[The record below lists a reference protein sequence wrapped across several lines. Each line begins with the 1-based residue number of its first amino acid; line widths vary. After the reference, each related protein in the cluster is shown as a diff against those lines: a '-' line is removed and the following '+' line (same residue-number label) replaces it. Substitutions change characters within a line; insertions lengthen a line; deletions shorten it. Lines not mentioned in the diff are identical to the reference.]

1 VTRVADALELA
12 GKGWPIFPGEL
23 TDDVPPKKVPIGS
36 LVHHGFH
43 DATVDLEQIARFWEI
58 RPDAYIAVAMPP
70 DSVALDVDNA
80 AAFERI
86 GLKLPDGPGQ
96 GTPRGGYH
104 RFFKTDGR
112 VIKQSVKTQFAG
124 ADTRVGGFGVALVTS
139 QGSIDQAW
147 QAIRA
152 LPLVLQII
160 VWILFLPVIF
170 GLWVW
175 ETTWPLIVR
184 LVLVVGV
191 AGWNL
196 LVFLP
201 SAAQAKP

>member
-1 VTRVADALELA
+1 MDQFFET
-12 GKGWPIFPGEL
+12 
-23 TDDVPPKKVPIGS
+23 IGS
-36 LVHHGFH
+36 GVGNSVGWLADHYVLFGLFLV
-43 DATVDLEQIARFWEI
+43 LW
-58 RPDAYIAVAMPP
+58 AV
-70 DSVALDVDNA
+70 
-80 AAFERI
+80 
-86 GLKLPDGPGQ
+86 
-96 GTPRGGYH
+96 
-104 RFFKTDGR
+104 
-112 VIKQSVKTQFAG
+112 
-124 ADTRVGGFGVALVTS
+124 FGVALVTS

>member
-1 VTRVADALELA
+1 MDQFFETFGSGVGNSVGWLADHYILFGL
-12 GKGWPIFPGEL
+12 F
-23 TDDVPPKKVPIGS
+23 
-36 LVHHGFH
+36 LV
-43 DATVDLEQIARFWEI
+43 LW
-58 RPDAYIAVAMPP
+58 AV
-70 DSVALDVDNA
+70 
-80 AAFERI
+80 
-86 GLKLPDGPGQ
+86 
-96 GTPRGGYH
+96 
-104 RFFKTDGR
+104 
-112 VIKQSVKTQFAG
+112 
-124 ADTRVGGFGVALVTS
+124 FGVALVTS
-139 QGSIDQAW
+139 QGSIDHAW

-152 LPLVLQII
+152 LPLVLQIV